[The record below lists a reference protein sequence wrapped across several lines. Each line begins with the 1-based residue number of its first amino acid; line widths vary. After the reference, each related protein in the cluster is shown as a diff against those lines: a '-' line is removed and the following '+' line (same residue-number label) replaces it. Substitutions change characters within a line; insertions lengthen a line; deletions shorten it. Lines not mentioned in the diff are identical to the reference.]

1 MNFTFSKRARTM
13 SMALMV
19 LGLVLAAVGF
29 FSVKSHD
36 SMLR

>member
-19 LGLVLAAVGF
+19 LGLALAAIGF
-29 FSVKSHD
+29 FSGA
-36 SMLR
+36 